1 MNMHNI
7 HFVIYSVAFLYT
19 IRGVK
24 TTIPFE
30 IASKRIKYQGI
41 NLTKEVKDLYTENCK
56 VLIKEI
62 WGGHKHIPCSWIRN
76 FNTVYVHTIK
86 AIYRFNATAIKIP
99 LVFFTEIGKTI
110 LKFV

>member
-41 NLTKEVKDLYTENCK
+41 NLTK
-56 VLIKEI
+56 
-62 WGGHKHIPCSWIRN
+62 GGAPGKSGLRASGEGVRI
-76 FNTVYVHTIK
+76 
-86 AIYRFNATAIKIP
+86 TAP
-99 LVFFTEIGKTI
+99 VPW
-110 LKFV
+110 